1 MLWYR
6 WNPTDPEVLVL
17 LHKISS
23 DPSQIYGR
31 WENHSLPPLRYS
43 VRRDLD
49 VIAYWLWLSDHDV
62 DPPGLLVE
70 DTHVCTWAECRR
82 WWDASCFIQ
91 YCSAGCRIRH
101 EYDLWTRCTNS
112 QVEYAV
118 SRMWAAWRC
127 FNLFALIC
135 FVFSCLKLVCSVVL
149 YIICL
154 WYCGDVSYIYLALSN
169 FNYIYFG
176 YQNLGMRKCWQEI
189 WNSVQSNFSLIFN
202 LERNH

>member
-1 MLWYR
+1 MHLKSNREAICIARMEMLMMLRDPAGGLALVNQAAVVGDSGVAYFLVMLWYR

-101 EYDLWTRCTNS
+101 EYDL
-112 QVEYAV
+112 
-118 SRMWAAWRC
+118 
-127 FNLFALIC
+127 
-135 FVFSCLKLVCSVVL
+135 
-149 YIICL
+149 
-154 WYCGDVSYIYLALSN
+154 
-169 FNYIYFG
+169 
-176 YQNLGMRKCWQEI
+176 
-189 WNSVQSNFSLIFN
+189 
-202 LERNH
+202 